1 MQCSTLVDT
10 LDLATMAATCAN
22 QGVNPVTKQRV
33 ISRDINE
40 SMMSVMMTCGM

>member
-10 LDLATMAATCAN
+10 VDLASMAATCAN
-22 QGVNPVTKQRV
+22 QGVNPITKKRV
-33 ISRDINE
+33 VNGEINE